1 MIIDEHILIC
11 HCCLTSTD
19 FLITCSLSPGTYH
32 RQDRQLVTVAVTC
45 FVKSLTAIATLNKLV
60 VGDLGNR
67 WRADVLLPVRVCFE
81 RFPLRFFCIIIA
93 FSF

>member
-1 MIIDEHILIC
+1 MTFMCKCLVCVEHRVAVMIDEHVLIC

-45 FVKSLTAIATLNKLV
+45 FVKSLTAIAMLNKLV
-60 VGDLGNR
+60 VG
-67 WRADVLLPVRVCFE
+67 
-81 RFPLRFFCIIIA
+81 
-93 FSF
+93 